1 MGERYFTRSWK
12 RGLHYVLGG
21 ANRGFERERWIL
33 LGEAARLFGI
43 VDRRI
48 GDRCLREFAA
58 VYGKALAASWARLGQ
73 HARVEPP
80 VFESSPQV
88 VAERGLK
95 PSDAISAENREML

>member
-1 MGERYFTRSWK
+1 MI
-12 RGLHYVLGG
+12 VLVISRTDEYEKAAWLLG
-21 ANRGFERERWIL
+21 AMV